1 MQTVETKTLPRETQ
15 ALGRAG
21 WSKRVFAW
29 MLARGNQKYE
39 RAVAARKRSLLGDLA
54 GTVVEIGPGAGVN
67 LAYYP
72 SGIRWIG
79 MEPNPFLHPY
89 LRKEAAK
96 HSLEV
101 EIRQGV
107 AERLD
112 AEDNSVDA
120 VVSTLVLCSVPD
132 VGTALREILR
142 VLKPGGRFVFIE
154 HVAAP
159 RGTWLRRL
167 QGWFRPV
174 SKVFADGCHPDRET
188 WTAIESASFTAV
200 TLEHFRAPALLVR
213 PHIAGVA
220 TKAR

>member
-1 MQTVETKTLPRETQ
+1 MAFAGLQSKVQTVETKTLPQETQ

-29 MLARGNQKYE
+29 MLARGNQKHE
-39 RAVAARKRSLLGDLA
+39 RAVAARKCSLLGDLA

-101 EIRQGV
+101 ELRQGV
-107 AERLD
+107 AELLE
-112 AEDNSVDA
+112 AEDDSVDA
-120 VVSTLVLCSVPD
+120 VVSTLVLSQR
-132 VGTALREILR
+132 A
-142 VLKPGGRFVFIE
+142 
-154 HVAAP
+154 
-159 RGTWLRRL
+159 
-167 QGWFRPV
+167 
-174 SKVFADGCHPDRET
+174 ET
-188 WTAIESASFTAV
+188 N
-200 TLEHFRAPALLVR
+200 P
-213 PHIAGVA
+213 AGVA
-220 TKAR
+220 ATSPGVPRIRRLRRRHPGTLSRSGADCESAYRWSGHESALK